1 MASKKSKSDINVSNL
16 TEMETVTLEVAV
28 GVIERQE
35 NSGGCSDFT
44 SGYLQPF
51 GHWNKYAKQVC
62 S

>member
-1 MASKKSKSDINVSNL
+1 MK
-16 TEMETVTLEVAV
+16 METVTLEVAV